1 MTRVDRSITV
11 VAEVP
16 VAQDLVVDQEMVVLV
31 ILVARGH
38 RTMETMECREETTS
52 MSPTGQVTR
61 R

>member
-1 MTRVDRSITV
+1 MTRVDHSITV

-16 VAQDLVVDQEMVVLV
+16 VVQDLVVDQEMVVLV

-38 RTMETMECREETTS
+38 RTMETTECREETTS
-52 MSPTGQVTR
+52 MSLTGQVTR